1 MSHCSELGEVSLKG
15 RRNLVF
21 GTFSPF
27 FRYYFPPELMD
38 EQKEFE
44 DSTWRFTLEEIMPIA
59 AQYSETREV
68 NPVR

>member
-1 MSHCSELGEVSLKG
+1 M
-15 RRNLVF
+15 VF